1 MSIKSKSFGLGF
13 LLVTLSITGLTLLL
27 GAQDLLWKNHVR
39 KITLVAKGM
48 SFRIEESEIRNSKS
62 ITPLSVNSTSKS
74 NPILSFKPGE
84 KVKITLRNEDRG
96 ILHDFKIEGLK
107 VKLSRPLRYEESE
120 SFTITVPEEGKY
132 EYYCSNHPEM
142 MRGEISIEH

>member
-1 MSIKSKSFGLGF
+1 MSVKTKSFGLGITF
-13 LLVTLSITGLTLLL
+13 FILSLTGILLF
-27 GAQDLLWKNHVR
+27 GAQGFLR
-39 KITLVAKGM
+39 KDDAREIHLVAKGM
-48 SFRIEESEIRNSKS
+48 SFRVEESDIQNSKS
-62 ITPLSVNSTSKS
+62 ITPVSPNSTSKS

-107 VKLSRPLRYEESE
+107 VKLSRPLLYEESE